1 MSSNARIAV
10 VVLAAGQSRRFG
22 ASDKLLSHYNGKP
35 LASHVAASLYGLPFT
50 FGAVVARNRAV
61 AGLFRSTRLKPLF
74 PKKTTTQSES
84 LRAGLK
90 YAESRG
96 ASHVLLLLG
105 DMPHVSRQHLKQML
119 GKISYHPVLS
129 KSAKTTLP
137 PTLIP
142 RKLFRQLSQL
152 HGDKGAGHLLRR
164 YPNAKTQYLAINQAR
179 DVDRRDHK

>member
-1 MSSNARIAV
+1 MSGTPRIAV
-10 VVLAAGQSRRFG
+10 IVLAAGQSRRFG

-35 LASHVAASLYGLPFT
+35 LAAHVAASLCGLPFT
-50 FGAVVARNRAV
+50 FGAVVARNGAV

-74 PKKTTTQSES
+74 PKKAATQSES
-84 LRAGLK
+84 LRAGLR

-119 GKISYHPVLS
+119 GKISHHPVLS
-129 KSAKTTLP
+129 KTAVTTLP

-142 RKLFRQLSQL
+142 KKLFRQLSQL
-152 HGDKGAGHLLRR
+152 HGDKGAGHLLRK
-164 YPNAKTQYLAINQAR
+164 YPNAKTQHLSVNQAR
-179 DVDRRDHK
+179 DVDGRNYP